1 MYSANPIGA
10 SLLFAKVM
18 SKGNVGSLPRV
29 PIVCRTGRA
38 AGIRMLRSRL
48 SSQTIPREARIGFS
62 AGARAPPASLI
73 RNRDCRRTFF
83 QKWLDV
89 DMTEPLPLLIDSSI
103 EIAWDY
109 LNRTGELG
117 DAMLAGRFLSDT
129 IELMVRRGE
138 RRRLMLA
145 NKAIAAYQQF
155 RRQQSVPPVLASA

>member
-1 MYSANPIGA
+1 MTGFRRV
-10 SLLFAKVM
+10 LF
-18 SKGNVGSLPRV
+18 
-29 PIVCRTGRA
+29 
-38 AGIRMLRSRL
+38 RS
-48 SSQTIPREARIGFS
+48 
-62 AGARAPPASLI
+62 
-73 RNRDCRRTFF
+73 NRDCRRTFS

-89 DMTEPLPLLIDSSI
+89 KMTEPLPLLIESSI

-117 DAMLAGRFLSDT
+117 DPLVASRFLSDT

-155 RRQQSVPPVLASA
+155 RRRQSEPPVLASA

>member
-1 MYSANPIGA
+1 MWPASPITILFMPSEPERITAAKRRAAIVAALMLARVANPVTPVIA
-10 SLLFAKVM
+10 L
-18 SKGNVGSLPRV
+18 GSGFG
-29 PIVCRTGRA
+29 GR
-38 AGIRMLRSRL
+38 
-48 SSQTIPREARIGFS
+48 P
-62 AGARAPPASLI
+62 RAPPASRI
-73 RNRDCRRTFF
+73 RNRDCRRTFS

-89 DMTEPLPLLIDSSI
+89 DMTEPLPLLIESSI

>member
-1 MYSANPIGA
+1 
-10 SLLFAKVM
+10 
-18 SKGNVGSLPRV
+18 
-29 PIVCRTGRA
+29 
-38 AGIRMLRSRL
+38 MLRSRL
-48 SSQTIPREARIGFS
+48 PSQTIPREARIRL
-62 AGARAPPASLI
+62 AGGCRRLPPASLI
-73 RNRDCRRTFF
+73 RNRDCRRAFF

>member
-1 MYSANPIGA
+1 VPDVGTRVKWNIHTWT
-10 SLLFAKVM
+10 VV
-18 SKGNVGSLPRV
+18 KGKIDLDDLAMVIADAVAGGHEVSQGLPS
-29 PIVCRTGRA
+29 
-38 AGIRMLRSRL
+38 AGIRN
-48 SSQTIPREARIGFS
+48 G
-62 AGARAPPASLI
+62 
-73 RNRDCRRTFF
+73 DCRRTFS

-89 DMTEPLPLLIDSSI
+89 DMTEPLPLLIENSI

-109 LNRTGELG
+109 LARTGELG
-117 DAMLAGRFLSDT
+117 DAMVAGRFLSDT